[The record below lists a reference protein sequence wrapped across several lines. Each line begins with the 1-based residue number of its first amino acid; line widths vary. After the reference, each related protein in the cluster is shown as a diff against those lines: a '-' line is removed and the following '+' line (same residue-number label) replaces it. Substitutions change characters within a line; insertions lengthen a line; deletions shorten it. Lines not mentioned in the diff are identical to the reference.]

1 MEKDVALMDRVS
13 HVEAEVGKQGVRLD
27 NVETRLTSVENETK
41 DIHRLATAIELISHD
56 TANTTAAVTEMRAD
70 MKEQISGLKDGQDRI
85 EERVTNIET
94 EPAKKTASKVE
105 DIKDKLLWLFIG
117 GLAMWLFIELL
128 PNIFSK

>member
-1 MEKDVALMDRVS
+1 MEKDVALMERVS
-13 HVEAEVGKQGVRLD
+13 HVEAEVGKHDVRLN

-56 TANTTAAVTEMRAD
+56 TANTAAAVTEMRTD

-85 EERVTNIET
+85 EERVTNIEA

-117 GLAMWLFIELL
+117 GLAMWLFVELL

>member
-1 MEKDVALMDRVS
+1 MEKDVALMERVS
-13 HVEAEVGKQGVRLD
+13 AVENEVGKHGVRLD
-27 NVETRLTSVENETK
+27 NTEKRLTAVENETK

-56 TANTTAAVTEMRAD
+56 TASTAAAMTEMKTD
-70 MKEQISGLKDGQDRI
+70 MKEQISGLKDGQDRLD
-85 EERVTNIET
+85 EKVTNLET
-94 EPAKKTASKVE
+94 APDKKTASKVE

>member
-1 MEKDVALMDRVS
+1 MEKDVALMERVS
-13 HVEAEVGKQGVRLD
+13 AVENEVGKQGVRLD
-27 NVETRLTSVENETK
+27 NAEKRLTAVENETK

-56 TANTTAAVTEMRAD
+56 TASTAAAMTEMKTD
-70 MKEQISGLKDGQDRI
+70 MKEQISGLKDGQDRLD
-85 EERVTNIET
+85 EKVTNLET
-94 EPAKKTASKVE
+94 APDKKTASKVE

>member
-1 MEKDVALMDRVS
+1 MEKDVALMERVS
-13 HVEAEVGKQGVRLD
+13 AVENEVGKQGVRLD
-27 NVETRLTSVENETK
+27 NTEKRLTAVENETK

-56 TANTTAAVTEMRAD
+56 TASTAAAMTEMKTD
-70 MKEQISGLKDGQDRI
+70 MKEQISGLKDGQDRLD
-85 EERVTNIET
+85 EKVTNLET
-94 EPAKKTASKVE
+94 APDKKTASKVE

>member
-1 MEKDVALMDRVS
+1 MEKDVALMERVS
-13 HVEAEVGKQGVRLD
+13 AVENEVGKHGVRLD
-27 NVETRLTSVENETK
+27 NAEKRLTAVENETK

-56 TANTTAAVTEMRAD
+56 TANTAAAMTEMKTD
-70 MKEQISGLKDGQDRI
+70 MKEQISGLKEGQDRLDVK
-85 EERVTNIET
+85 VTNLET
-94 EPAKKTASKVE
+94 APDKKTASKVE